1 MTRRV
6 VRLPVL
12 LLLLGCAG
20 LPLADSPFQ
29 RITRARPGESARI
42 YLAAVRPERVPSRD
56 GAVASMAV
64 ADADVR
70 AAVCAGLRLT
80 RFRCVRVNG
89 KGPPAGKP
97 DYVIRVEY
105 DVVDGSRFFGGASVG
120 GVIFRGAA
128 LGGNDPPGDAAHS
141 VRWGFRVTRAGE
153 TAPLFES
160 GFREESLQFWRF
172 EVEAWTARYFSE

>member
-1 MTRRV
+1 MTRRA
-6 VRLPVL
+6 VRPSVL

-29 RITRARPGESARI
+29 RITRARPGESARN
-42 YLAAVRPERVPSRD
+42 YLAAVRVERVPSRD
-56 GAVASMAV
+56 GAAASMAV
-64 ADADVR
+64 EDAGVR

-89 KGPPAGKP
+89 EGPPAGKP

-105 DVVDGSRFFGGASVG
+105 DVVDGSRFFGG
-120 GVIFRGAA
+120 VIFSGAA
-128 LGGNDPPGDAAHS
+128 PGGSDPPGDAAHS
-141 VRWGFRVTRAGE
+141 LRWGFRVTRAGE

-172 EVEAWTARYFSE
+172 EVEAWMARYFSE